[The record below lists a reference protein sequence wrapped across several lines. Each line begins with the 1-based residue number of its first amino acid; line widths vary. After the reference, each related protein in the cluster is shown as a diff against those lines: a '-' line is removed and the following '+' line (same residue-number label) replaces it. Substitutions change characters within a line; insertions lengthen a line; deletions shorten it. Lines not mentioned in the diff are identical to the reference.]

1 MSKVQGIMD
10 LRWPKSTTEVWALIA
25 VVQYYRYMCLS
36 RFHVLAPLKEANS
49 GPKGRKMPCNDEL
62 ETVFKELK
70 YMVSTEI
77 LLNYPYWEFL
87 SQ

>member
-1 MSKVQGIMD
+1 
-10 LRWPKSTTEVWALIA
+10 
-25 VVQYYRYMCLS
+25 MCLS

-49 GPKGRKMPCNDEL
+49 GPKGRKIPCNDEL